1 MQLFWILK
9 HSRWQRPE
17 AQVTDFTVFWRIY
30 TAYQE
35 ARADAKY
42 DVVAWAQRYQ
52 DKPAPNTA
60 EVVSDLSTN
69 ILQWA
74 NAGPPH
80 TLLPDPVQRT
90 TECSVDQADLT
101 YQEYS
106 LPPLS
111 PQSLHRLGSPGFLR
125 QGVNIFSSERAD
137 CAVPSNAMTAEPADL
152 ARDQYDLPNAHI
164 LSPARNGHDE
174 VHNWCRS
181 CLNEEPDIGGFT
193 GSLQQD
199 WNSDSQPSDSSYLQ
213 QPSAEVQAMDQD
225 SLSDAPEGP
234 YSPDSGSD
242 GHMMVAAV
250 ARPLSLEALRAVME
264 KVSAGGATDSP
275 AAQSLAEVGF
285 ATWIYCHKPTATIW
299 LYMSTIYVC
308 IDCCMQ
314 RLHDGARFPEP
325 SCVSRLWHTLHP
337 GPLARIC
344 VLLQNCHK
352 IVLCLE
358 PDKLMILYVC
368 LCAGPGCV

>member
-42 DVVAWAQRYQ
+42 DMVAWAQRYQ
-52 DKPAPNTA
+52 DMLPPNTA
-60 EVVSDLSTN
+60 EVVSDLSIS
-69 ILQWA
+69 ILRWA

-80 TLLPDPVQRT
+80 SLPPASVQLM
-90 TECSVDQADLT
+90 TERSLDQADFT

-106 LPPLS
+106 LPALTPRS
-111 PQSLHRLGSPGFLR
+111 PSQSGSPGFLR

-137 CAVPSNAMTAEPADL
+137 RAIPSNAMTAEPADL
-152 ARDQYDLPNAHI
+152 ARAQHDLPNAHI
-164 LSPARNGHDE
+164 SSPARDGHDE
-174 VHNWCRS
+174 NDDFCRS
-181 CLNEEPDIGGFT
+181 CLNEEPVIGGFT

-213 QPSAEVQAMDQD
+213 RPSAEVQAMDQD

-234 YSPDSGSD
+234 YSPGSGSG
-242 GHMMVAAV
+242 GHTMDAAV
-250 ARPLSLEALRAVME
+250 ARPLLLEDLRAVIE
-264 KVSAGGATDSP
+264 KVNAGGATDSP
-275 AAQSLAEVGF
+275 LAQSLAEVGF
-285 ATWIYCHKPTATIW
+285 ATWIYCHKPTTTIW
-299 LYMSTIYVC
+299 LYMSTIYIC

-314 RLHDGARFPEP
+314 GLHDGARFPEP
-325 SCVSRLWHTLHP
+325 SCVSQAWHTLHP
-337 GPLARIC
+337 GPLVRIC
-344 VLLQNCHK
+344 VLPRNCHN